1 MKIQIINFIL
11 FFIHYSTNSFQIH
24 LNYKQWSNIQII
36 LQHKETPPKIK
47 NTVKNIIYY
56 AYEKLAIKEAYKFK
70 KFHSYKCKNINIE
83 DFLLSSKLGLYKS
96 IQKYNGYTN
105 FENYSKKYIH
115 GELYKC
121 LTNFHEITNIP
132 KSYRR
137 KAKTNLTINS
147 RKNYK
152 KCLKTSLVSSTEYWR
167 FDKIQSLK
175 KNKIISTPKEEQ
187 EERNGVQLIGAK
199 MNELFAKSK
208 TDTFTKK
215 VFEYKFDSDF
225 QIIRSNKYIAELM
238 GCSEEHV
245 RNKLEN
251 FKKLFINEIFINEI
265 FYDNKKISLPLS
277 INEN

>member
-11 FFIHYSTNSFQIH
+11 FFTHYSTNSFQIH

-56 AYEKLAIKEAYKFK
+56 AYQKLAIKEAYKFK

-96 IQKYNGYTN
+96 IEKYNGNTN
-105 FENYSKKYIH
+105 FENYSKKYIQ

-137 KAKTNLTINS
+137 KAKTDLTINS

-152 KCLKTSLVSSTEYWR
+152 KCLKTTLVSSTDYWR
-167 FDKIQSLK
+167 FDRMQTLK
-175 KNKIISTPKEEQ
+175 RDKKKIILTPEEEQ
-187 EERNGVQLIGAK
+187 EERNGVQLIRAK

-215 VFEYKFDSDF
+215 VFEYKFDADF

-251 FKKLFINEIFINEI
+251 FKKLFINEIFH
-265 FYDNKKISLPLS
+265 DNKNISLPLS
-277 INEN
+277 INKN

>member
-11 FFIHYSTNSFQIH
+11 FFTHYSTNSFQIH

-56 AYEKLAIKEAYKFK
+56 AYQKLAIKEAYKFK

-96 IQKYNGYTN
+96 IQKYNGNTN
-105 FENYSKKYIH
+105 FENYSKKYIQ

-137 KAKTNLTINS
+137 KAKKDLTINS

-152 KCLKTSLVSSTEYWR
+152 KCLKTTLVSSTDYWR
-167 FDKIQSLK
+167 FDRMQTLK
-175 KNKIISTPKEEQ
+175 RDKKKIILTPEEEQ
-187 EERNGVQLIGAK
+187 EERNGVQLIRAK

-215 VFEYKFDSDF
+215 VFEYKFDADF

-251 FKKLFINEIFINEI
+251 FKKLFINEIFH
-265 FYDNKKISLPLS
+265 DNKNISLPLS
-277 INEN
+277 INKN